1 MILQRATSEP
11 PPDVTEVMEST
22 FPITSEELPAAGP
35 SLQQKGG
42 HSLPALSINTVQEYS
57 WDWGAFPQPSP
68 LKPTFNK
75 SGRVEPTLGNGTYPA
90 PGGSKLTSKTWGR
103 AATKSLGKR
112 RGAEK
117 AMTLLSDIDQD
128 EEDVKEGG
136 GRSRSVP
143 PGVKGSP
150 WNKRNTRSYF
160 DDMEDWE
167 EDEDVRPMQKE
178 YDEVEYG
185 TGGRM
190 KASKA
195 DRTVFQVNAHGQK
208 SFFELSII
216 SVDESSSFPPD
227 ERGRKGK
234 DGLSGGVSLDVDIT
248 GMNSFDLE
256 IKFDEGKIDFDK
268 FIQDESI
275 VNHPGL
281 VIRWAGS
288 QSVSCAFGPCI
299 DLMTFAQVHNEK
311 GAIAVNA

>member
-22 FPITSEELPAAGP
+22 FPTASEELLTVGS

-42 HSLPALSINTVQEYS
+42 HSLPALSINPVQEYS

-68 LKPTFNK
+68 LKATFNK

-90 PGGSKLTSKTWGR
+90 LGGPKLTSSKTWGR
-103 AATKSLGKR
+103 VAAKSLGKR

-117 AMTLLSDIDQD
+117 VMTLLSDVDQD
-128 EEDVKEGG
+128 EENDKEGG
-136 GRSRSVP
+136 GRSQSVP

-150 WNKRNTRSYF
+150 WNRRSTRSYF
-160 DDMEDWE
+160 DDIEDGE
-167 EDEDVRPMQKE
+167 EDEDVQQMKREQ
-178 YDEVEYG
+178 DEVAYG

-216 SVDESSSFPPD
+216 SANESSSPD

-234 DGLSGGVSLDVDIT
+234 DGLSGGVSSDVDIT
-248 GMNSFDLE
+248 SMDSFDLE
-256 IKFDEGKIDFDK
+256 TKFDEGKIDFDK

-288 QSVSCAFGPCI
+288 QSVSCAFSLCI
-299 DLMTFAQVHNEK
+299 SLMRSAQVHNEK
-311 GAIAVNA
+311 GAISVDA